1 MTGIHQPLMQGKTGF
16 FTAMRSA
23 PIAAARKAKERA
35 CMIDAKIRLMAVEPQ
50 KGAATAE
57 YAMVL
62 VAACG
67 FAAVLFA
74 VIKSD
79 IVKNLVLALIKGA
92 MELKKG

>member
-1 MTGIHQPLMQGKTGF
+1 MTGIHQPLMQGKKGF
-16 FTAMRSA
+16 ITAMRSA

>member
-16 FTAMRSA
+16 ITAMRSA
-23 PIAAARKAKERA
+23 PITAARKAKERA
-35 CMIDAKIRLMAVEPQ
+35 CMIDAKIRLMTVEPQ

>member
-16 FTAMRSA
+16 ITAMRSA
-23 PIAAARKAKERA
+23 PIAVARKAKERA

>member
-1 MTGIHQPLMQGKTGF
+1 MTHIQSATRRGGSFIG
-16 FTAMRSA
+16 AMRRA
-23 PIAAARKAKERA
+23 PMTAARKARERA
-35 CMIDAKIRLMAVEPQ
+35 CMIDARIRLMEPE

-79 IVKNLVLALIKGA
+79 LVRTLVINLIKGA

>member
-1 MTGIHQPLMQGKTGF
+1 
-16 FTAMRSA
+16 
-23 PIAAARKAKERA
+23 
-35 CMIDAKIRLMAVEPQ
+35 
-50 KGAATAE
+50 
-57 YAMVL
+57 MVL

-79 IVKNLVLALIKGA
+79 LVRTLVINLIKGA

>member
-1 MTGIHQPLMQGKTGF
+1 MLF
-16 FTAMRSA
+16 RS
-23 PIAAARKAKERA
+23 
-35 CMIDAKIRLMAVEPQ
+35 PQ

>member
-16 FTAMRSA
+16 ITATRSA

>member
-16 FTAMRSA
+16 IPAMRRA
-23 PIAAARKAKERA
+23 PITAARKAKERA

>member
-1 MTGIHQPLMQGKTGF
+1 MTHIQSATRCGGSFIG
-16 FTAMRSA
+16 AMRRA
-23 PIAAARKAKERA
+23 PMTAVRKARERA
-35 CMIDAKIRLMAVEPQ
+35 CMIDARIRLMAMQPE

-79 IVKNLVLALIKGA
+79 LVRTLVINLIKGA